1 MDYDAQVIGVLM
13 AMFGIIMIFALAI
26 AVLSIIGMWKM
37 FKKAGEEGWKAII
50 PIYNL
55 YTLTTIV
62 GVSPWWILVV
72 FVAGLISGV
81 LPALSIVASGVNIY
95 FSVILCVSV
104 AKSFG
109 KDDAFA
115 VGLFFLSPIFYLIL
129 GCGSAEYVGKK
140 PMKDPIME
148 FVDKEILHKDTT
160 TTTSTAAAP
169 EAEVKEEK
177 TETKAEKV
185 CKNCGTKIDDDSS
198 FCTSCGTKVD

>member
-50 PIYNL
+50 PVYNL

-72 FVAGLISGV
+72 FATGLISGV
-81 LPALSIVASGVNIY
+81 VPALSILGTAVNLY
-95 FSVILCVSV
+95 FSVILCVST

-109 KDDAFA
+109 KDEAFA

-160 TTTSTAAAP
+160 TP

-177 TETKAEKV
+177 TESSNAERT
-185 CKNCGTKIDDDSS
+185 CKNCGAKLDADSS
-198 FCTSCGTKVD
+198 FCTSCGTKAE

>member
-1 MDYDAQVIGVLM
+1 MGYDEQVLGALFAI
-13 AMFGIIMIFALAI
+13 FGFIALIALAVGI
-26 AVLSIIGMWKM
+26 LAIIGMWKM

-50 PIYNL
+50 PVYNL
-55 YTLTTIV
+55 YTLATIV

-72 FVAGLISGV
+72 FATTLISGTV
-81 LPALSIVASGVNIY
+81 PALSILASAVNLY
-95 FSVILCVSV
+95 FSVILCVST

-148 FVDKEILHKDTT
+148 FVNKEILHKDTT
-160 TTTSTAAAP
+160 TP

-177 TETKAEKV
+177 TETSNAERT
-185 CKNCGTKIDDDSS
+185 CKNCGAKLDADSS
-198 FCTSCGTKVD
+198 FCTSCGTKAE